1 MFDNEII
8 LLSKERNVNMW
19 LRGLE
24 LEKNTWKDI
33 CQNIKF
39 SSSLFLVYS
48 MLSVLPTTTH
58 EYYLWKKKF
67 LKKPQDT
74 AE

>member
-39 SSSLFLVYS
+39 SSSLFLAYS

-58 EYYLWKKKF
+58 EYYL
-67 LKKPQDT
+67 
-74 AE
+74 